1 MINKDLKTKFYK
13 RIAKA
18 ICKCKNFTKC
28 NCKTTKILN
37 VIDTTLD
44 TELNKAGKEVVFYEQ
59 KYTKKVSVKI
69 NDKQIEEALD
79 ELALKTIEKL
89 KEVKLYRFDLE
100 EAQGVSK

>member
-1 MINKDLKTKFYK
+1 MQTIDKELKAKFYK

-37 VIDTTLD
+37 QLETKLD
-44 TELNKAGKEVVFYEQ
+44 VELNKAGKEVAFYEQ
-59 KYTKKVSVKI
+59 KYTKKISVRI
-69 NDKQIEEALD
+69 NDKDMTEVMN

-100 EAQGVSK
+100 E